1 MVVSQDDG
9 GEKTSMRGECKAEL
23 YPDRE
28 MKSMKWRMCAYDWK
42 LVTVP
47 QPLGLWLCTVLV
59 NDLGKSGPLRVSDN
73 VVSTHISRVTW
84 YSY

>member
-1 MVVSQDDG
+1 MQGRAIPGPGDEIDEV
-9 GEKTSMRGECKAEL
+9 AE
-23 YPDRE
+23 
-28 MKSMKWRMCAYDWK
+28 CAYDWK